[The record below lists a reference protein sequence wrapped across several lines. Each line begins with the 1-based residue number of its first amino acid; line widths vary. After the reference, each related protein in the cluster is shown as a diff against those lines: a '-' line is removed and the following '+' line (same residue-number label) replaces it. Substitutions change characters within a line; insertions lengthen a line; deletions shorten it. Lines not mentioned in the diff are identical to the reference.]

1 MGVRCLISGLASAF
15 ALAFP
20 GIGFAAYNPLL
31 LVGETNPA
39 LGGSGSVRIFLQTH
53 DDEDATGMVT
63 VYSPRGYDVRLGQAR
78 GTELGTMIAFVRIG
92 SIGGARQAVQG
103 SVTADDPASHVT
115 NSCAPGPHE
124 AVWTFAF
131 TLAGNTYR
139 VPIYVDR
146 VTTGHEVAYASARL
160 RICPASPYG
169 ARATEVSLTYADLT
183 LENVFRNPDE
193 RGIYP
198 WNGVFVP
205 YTTGTAALNT
215 ALTTQSTAY
224 IGLPATFA
232 VTAKR
237 QKRGK
242 RAFAVVTACLR
253 EAGQAVRDVTINLYY
268 GGTTVFSSKKVASPR
283 TNARGCATTQ
293 IRIGKVM
300 VVFAS
305 ARVPLR
311 GAASGCSPSLAPRCS
326 GASIYPPSG
335 RFRPVRIE
343 R

>member
-1 MGVRCLISGLASAF
+1 MF
-15 ALAFP
+15 
-20 GIGFAAYNPLL
+20 
-31 LVGETNPA
+31 E
-39 LGGSGSVRIFLQTH
+39 
-53 DDEDATGMVT
+53 
-63 VYSPRGYDVRLGQAR
+63 
-78 GTELGTMIAFVRIG
+78 
-92 SIGGARQAVQG
+92 
-103 SVTADDPASHVT
+103 
-115 NSCAPGPHE
+115 
-124 AVWTFAF
+124 F

-146 VTTGHEVAYASARL
+146 VTGPEAAYASARM
-160 RICPASPYG
+160 RICPASPYVAQG
-169 ARATEVSLTYADLT
+169 SDVSLTYADLT
-183 LENVFRNPDE
+183 LEDVFTNPDE

-205 YTTGTAALNT
+205 YAPGAGNLNT
-215 ALTTQSTAY
+215 ALATQSTAY

-253 EAGQAVRDVTINLYY
+253 EAGQGVGGVTVNLYY

-283 TNARGCATTQ
+283 TNARGCATTR
-293 IRIGKVM
+293 IRIGKLM

>member
-1 MGVRCLISGLASAF
+1 MAARCLISGLASAF
-15 ALAFP
+15 ALAFA
-20 GIGFAAYNPLL
+20 GTAFGAYNPLL
-31 LVGETNPA
+31 LVGETSPA
-39 LGGSGSVRIFLQTH
+39 LGGSGSVRIFLQTR

-92 SIGGARQAVQG
+92 SIGAPRQAVQG
-103 SVTADDPASHVT
+103 SIRADDPVSHLMS
-115 NSCAPGPHE
+115 SCAAGAHE
-124 AVWTFAF
+124 AVWMFEF
-131 TLAGNTYR
+131 TLAGASYR

-146 VTTGHEVAYASARL
+146 VTAGPEAAFASARM
-160 RICPASPYG
+160 RICPASPYVARG
-169 ARATEVSLTYADLT
+169 AEVSLTYADLT
-183 LENVFRNPDE
+183 LEDVFTNPDE
-193 RGIYP
+193 RGVYP
-198 WNGVFVP
+198 WNSVFVP
-205 YTTGTAALNT
+205 YMPGTGELNT

-237 QKRGK
+237 HKRGK
-242 RAFAVVTACLR
+242 RAFALVTACLR
-253 EAGQAVRDVTINLYY
+253 EAGQPVRGVTVNLYY

-283 TNARGCATTQ
+283 TNARGCATTR
-293 IRIGKVM
+293 IRIGKSM

-311 GAASGCSPSLAPRCS
+311 GASGCSPSLAPRCS

>member
-1 MGVRCLISGLASAF
+1 
-15 ALAFP
+15 
-20 GIGFAAYNPLL
+20 
-31 LVGETNPA
+31 
-39 LGGSGSVRIFLQTH
+39 
-53 DDEDATGMVT
+53 
-63 VYSPRGYDVRLGQAR
+63 
-78 GTELGTMIAFVRIG
+78 
-92 SIGGARQAVQG
+92 
-103 SVTADDPASHVT
+103 
-115 NSCAPGPHE
+115 
-124 AVWTFAF
+124 
-131 TLAGNTYR
+131 